1 MSEIKEIKD
10 INPYGDRD
18 NILQI
23 DIDNPKDVYMLKR
36 AIKSEGDYTFSIWYK
51 SDSDSQITFNLFD
64 ISNETIDSTNKW
76 QKYVK
81 TVTITEEEFKN
92 VNIYIQPKE
101 GNKTVKNNLY
111 VIQQLF

>member
-10 INPYGDRD
+10 INPYGNKD

-51 SDSDSQITFNLFD
+51 SDSDWSSCVQPQKGQTLLKMYQMQRNTGLKTMDHAGIPKIHRNMQ
-64 ISNETIDSTNKW
+64 SN
-76 QKYVK
+76 
-81 TVTITEEEFKN
+81 
-92 VNIYIQPKE
+92 
-101 GNKTVKNNLY
+101 G
-111 VIQQLF
+111 